1 MKTEPWG
8 IYFKAKPDHNNMFN
22 LDDLPRETYEPPST
36 PKGRLRQKI
45 NYLTIDFQ
53 YALKNKLINKLKVL
67 IDQAY
72 EIAPTELENL
82 ICHGELI
89 LR

>member
-1 MKTEPWG
+1 
-8 IYFKAKPDHNNMFN
+8 MFN
-22 LDDLPRETYEPPST
+22 LTDLPVETYEPPPT

-53 YALKNKLINKLKVL
+53 YAIKHQLINKLKVL
-67 IDQAY
+67 INQAY

-82 ICHGELI
+82 ICHAELI
-89 LR
+89 LRQKEEKDH